1 MCGQGW
7 AKSTTLHYQLFSDCE
22 PILTPS
28 ISRGLWDLLFI
39 LKRCDPVTL
48 AESYAL
54 GKGAILLA
62 TQKADWLSGLGLQFK
77 KNQRSL
83 I

>member
-7 AKSTTLHYQLFSDCE
+7 TKSTTLHYEHFSDCE
-22 PILTPS
+22 PILTLS
-28 ISRGLWDLLFI
+28 ISRELCGLLFI

-62 TQKADWLSGLGLQFK
+62 TQKADLLSGLGL
-77 KNQRSL
+77 
-83 I
+83 